1 MFCFLLYAHG
11 GVSYVYVDLDWSLLS
26 GINNVVGG
34 VDATIIANVDVEAA
48 VSASKSASKSIDL
61 VPPVCIPYICYGAT
75 IMGIGATVGAT
86 AGVSFD
92 TSFNFDGSL
101 SVCFVCLASPCMN
114 GPWCCSVK

>member
-1 MFCFLLYAHG
+1 M
-11 GVSYVYVDLDWSLLS
+11 YVDLDWSLLS